1 MLKVS
6 IKSRVKSLFDGS
18 ATSVTSKN
26 TTGEFDVLG
35 SHANFVTLIKEK
47 LILDK
52 GLSTEKKFDV
62 NSGILSCNSDVV
74 VVYLDL

>member
-26 TTGEFDVLG
+26 ITGEFDVLG
-35 SHANFVTLIKEK
+35 SHANFITLIKEN